1 MNRLKAWSGRAYR
14 KTLWHTGLTLVL
26 LLSSAPLWAI
36 ERIQA
41 WPRQRA
47 APALELVDASGKAW
61 RLADFKG
68 QVVVLNFWA
77 SWCEPCRT
85 ELPQLQQLSM
95 QSAGTRDASVAVL
108 AVNYKEDADKVNR
121 FIQDA
126 GLTLPVPLD
135 RDGRAAQAWT
145 PRIFPTT
152 VVVDRHGRARWQI
165 VGEFD
170 WASDAARQLL
180 DPLLLPPKMGRRVS
194 PHLPDKAP

>member
-1 MNRLKAWSGRAYR
+1 MNKLKAWPVRAYR
-14 KTLWHTGLTLVL
+14 KTLLHAGLVMVL
-26 LLSSAPLWAI
+26 LLASAPLWAI

-41 WPRQRA
+41 WPRPRVT
-47 APALELVDASGKAW
+47 PALELVDASGKDW

-85 ELPQLQQLSM
+85 ELPQLQQLFT
-95 QSAGTRDASVAVL
+95 QSAGTRDSQVAVL
-108 AVNYKEDADKVNR
+108 AVNYKEDADKVKR
-121 FIQDA
+121 FVQDA

-152 VVVDRHGRARWQI
+152 VVVDRHGRARWQV

-170 WASDAARQLL
+170 WTSDAARQLL
-180 DPLLLPPKMGRRVS
+180 DPLLLPPKNGRNTS
-194 PHLPDKAP
+194 PPRADKAP

>member
-1 MNRLKAWSGRAYR
+1 MNKLKAWPARAYR
-14 KTLWHTGLTLVL
+14 KTVLPTGLSLVL
-26 LLSSAPLWAI
+26 LLACAPVWAI

-47 APALELVDASGKAW
+47 TPALELVDASGKAW

-95 QSAGTRDASVAVL
+95 QNVGTRDASVAVL
-108 AVNYKEDADKVNR
+108 AVNYKEDADKVSR

-126 GLTLPVPLD
+126 GLSLPVPLD

-152 VVVDRHGRARWQI
+152 VVIDRHGRARLQV

-170 WASDAARQLL
+170 WTSEAARQLL
-180 DPLLLPPKMGRRVS
+180 DPLLLPPKIGRRFS
-194 PHLPDKAP
+194 PPRPDKAP